1 MRVKILTE
9 VFYFDTYALV
19 EIARGNPNY
28 SKYRESVNIMLNKL
42 NLMEYAYFLL
52 RIKKENRIQSLFNE
66 YIKYNIEP
74 SINALI
80 EAVKFK
86 LVQRKDKLS
95 YIDCLG
101 YMIAKENRVK
111 FLTGDEKFRNM
122 DNVEFVK

>member
-52 RIKKENRIQSLFNE
+52 RIKKENKIQSLFNE

-86 LVQRKDKLS
+86 LVQRKNKLS

>member
-28 SKYRESVNIMLNKL
+28 SKYSESVNIMLNKL